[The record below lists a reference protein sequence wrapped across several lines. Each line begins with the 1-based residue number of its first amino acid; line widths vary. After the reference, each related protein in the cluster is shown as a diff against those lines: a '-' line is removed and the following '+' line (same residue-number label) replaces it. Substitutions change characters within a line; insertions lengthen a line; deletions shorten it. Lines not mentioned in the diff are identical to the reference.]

1 MTTLRGL
8 LVDLVPLNKVYRDR
22 EHVWR
27 NHEASF
33 WSSGGDRPI
42 ASRAQVARM
51 YEGWLDGKERS
62 AALGVTF
69 GVQTK
74 DGTPIGFCSLNWV
87 VPFSRLAML
96 GARIGEPE
104 YWGGGYG
111 TDALTL
117 IVDYT
122 FEWLDA
128 RRIWLMTTSM
138 NARVIRQMEKVGFT
152 LEGRQREGSWADGR
166 WVDWMAYGLLRE
178 EWPGRERMVERLRL
192 RDRVSTPSP
201 ER

>member
-51 YEGWLDGKERS
+51 YEGWLDGKERG

-74 DGTPIGFCSLNWV
+74 DGTPIGFFSLNWV

-117 IVDYT
+117 LVDYA
-122 FEWLDA
+122 FDWLDMHKL
-128 RRIWLMTTSM
+128 WLGTTSY
-138 NARVIRQMEKVGFT
+138 NARVQRQMEKVGFA
-152 LEGRQREGSWADGR
+152 LEARARAEAYIDGA
-166 WVDWMAYGLLRE
+166 WYDGLLYGLLRE
-178 EWPGRERMVERLRL
+178 EWPGRAAVIERIGLRAP
-192 RDRVSTPSP
+192 DGATG
-201 ER
+201 